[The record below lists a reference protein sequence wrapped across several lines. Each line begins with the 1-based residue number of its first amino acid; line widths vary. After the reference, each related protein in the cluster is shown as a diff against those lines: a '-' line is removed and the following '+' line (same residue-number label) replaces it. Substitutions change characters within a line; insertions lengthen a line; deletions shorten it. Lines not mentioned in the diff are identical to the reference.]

1 MQRVI
6 KCKVRMT
13 FRLIWYLSLES
24 HNFGTD
30 KFTRTDLG
38 LDQSTL
44 SCDLSKQSSFVFLY
58 LKKCHKAFTI
68 MHTITRHAL
77 AINELIPPYVWEF
90 VWTRLLGTP
99 TVAAVQ
105 VNNFSEPELIKPILA
120 PVLSSGDEW
129 EPDSFLTSRQN
140 KLPWLGGN
148 LMHRWFIFHLW
159 LGS

>member
-1 MQRVI
+1 
-6 KCKVRMT
+6 
-13 FRLIWYLSLES
+13 
-24 HNFGTD
+24 
-30 KFTRTDLG
+30 
-38 LDQSTL
+38 
-44 SCDLSKQSSFVFLY
+44 
-58 LKKCHKAFTI
+58 

-129 EPDSFLTSRQN
+129 EPDSFLTSHHLRGLRLFQAKKRQKTYHLYYLLN
-140 KLPWLGGN
+140 VHSV
-148 LMHRWFIFHLW
+148 HRPAFDVWELVCHKAFYECLIQSTPEEARMCASPPTAIKVGHGLK
-159 LGS
+159 S